1 MIQLERLSESLVSR
15 PCCEVN
21 KGHVVLPLYLC
32 VHLFVHMGLSGLFF
46 VLTHEYMEVIFYL
59 FFIVVIGPNDIIA
72 RCGTKTFLIY
82 GR

>member
-15 PCCEVN
+15 PSCEVN

-32 VHLFVHMGLSGLFF
+32 VHLFMHMCLYRLFF
-46 VLTHEYMEVIFYL
+46 VLIHEYMEVIFDL
-59 FFIVVIGPNDIIA
+59 LFIVVIGPNDIIA
-72 RCGTKTFLIY
+72 RCGTKTFLLY